1 MKINVIQVAAIML
14 LLLLNGC
21 FSGQPEEVSVV
32 SQRLDEDLQTLA
44 EARVFFG
51 HQSVGKNII
60 TGIEALSANYQGI
73 DLNITENSSKT
84 DGAEGCLLHSTVG
97 KNTEPLSKCIDF
109 ARIIDEELAGKIDY
123 ALLKFCYID
132 IDRDSDV
139 VKLFDD
145 YKRTMDDLTSQHPEI
160 RFIHTT
166 VPLRHSPGGAG
177 VWIRELLGRPNNSK
191 LDNVK
196 RNQFNQLL
204 RDNYTHSPIVDIAAS
219 ESSYP
224 DGKREAFNMDGQ
236 TYYSLIGEY
245 TDDGGHLNE
254 KGQAWVATAFV
265 RELAQIIRNHP
276 MTSTAQ

>member
-1 MKINVIQVAAIML
+1 
-14 LLLLNGC
+14 
-21 FSGQPEEVSVV
+21 V
-32 SQRLDEDLQTLA
+32 SQRLDKDLQTLA
-44 EARVFFG
+44 DARVFFG

-60 TGIEALSANYQGI
+60 SGIEALSGDFQGV
-73 DLNITENSSKT
+73 DLNITEDIAET
-84 DGAEGCLLHSTVG
+84 DGDSGCLLHNTVG
-97 KNTEPLSKCIDF
+97 KNTEPLSKCVDF

-145 YKRTMDDLTSQHPEI
+145 YKRTMDDLISSHPEI

-177 VWIRELLGRPNNSK
+177 VWIRELLGRSNNSK

-204 RDNYTHSPIVDIAAS
+204 RDHYTHSAIVDIAAS

-224 DGKREAFNMDGQ
+224 NGKREAFNMDGQ

-254 KGQAWVATAFV
+254 KGRAWVATAFV
-265 RELAQIIRNHP
+265 QELAQIIRDHP
-276 MTSTAQ
+276 MTSAAD

>member
-1 MKINVIQVAAIML
+1 MIQLAAIML
-14 LLLLNGC
+14 LLCLNGC
-21 FSGQPEEVSVV
+21 FSNQPEEISVV
-32 SQRLDEDLQTLA
+32 SQRLDKDLQTLA
-44 EARVFFG
+44 GARVFFG

-60 TGIEALSANYQGI
+60 AGIETLSGDFQEI
-73 DLNITENSSKT
+73 DLNITEDINGMAGDSGS
-84 DGAEGCLLHSTVG
+84 LLHSAVG
-97 KNTEPLSKCIDF
+97 KNREPLSKCVDF

-132 IDRDSDV
+132 INRDSDV

-145 YKRTMDDLTSQHPEI
+145 YKRTMDDLISNHPEI

-177 VWIRELLGRPNNSK
+177 VWVRELLGRPNNSK

-219 ESSYP
+219 ESTYP
-224 DGKREAFNMDGQ
+224 SGKREAFKMDGQ

-254 KGQAWVATAFV
+254 KGRAWVATAFV
-265 RELAQIIRNHP
+265 RELAQIIRNYSAA
-276 MTSTAQ
+276 STDR